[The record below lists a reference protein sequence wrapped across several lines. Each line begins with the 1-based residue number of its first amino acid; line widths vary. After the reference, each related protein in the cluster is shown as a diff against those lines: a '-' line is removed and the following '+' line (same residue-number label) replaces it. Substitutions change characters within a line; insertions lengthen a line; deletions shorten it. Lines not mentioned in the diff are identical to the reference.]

1 MASDRLLVEALQ
13 KWTRS
18 KESANRHNR
27 DLLQYGAVVAGSAGM
42 VAGAGGLTAL
52 AGSGGRGLP
61 WWAALQLSVLAVAA
75 VVAIAG
81 GVMLLL
87 RTYRL
92 RELAEAEAERSM
104 DRLIELRPDQFL
116 PGPVARRPG

>member
-1 MASDRLLVEALQ
+1 MAADRQLIEALQ
-13 KWTRS
+13 VWNRA

-52 AGSGGRGLP
+52 AGAGGGLP
-61 WWAALQLSVLAVAA
+61 WWAAVQLSVLAVAA
-75 VVAIAG
+75 VVAIGG

-92 RELAEAEAERSM
+92 RERAEAEAERSM

-116 PGPVARRPG
+116 PGPVARRSGS